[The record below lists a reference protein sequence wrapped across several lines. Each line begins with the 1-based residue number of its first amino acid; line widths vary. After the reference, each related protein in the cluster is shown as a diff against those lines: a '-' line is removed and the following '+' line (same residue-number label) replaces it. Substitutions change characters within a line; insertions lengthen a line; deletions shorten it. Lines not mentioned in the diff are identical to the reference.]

1 MYNLRLR
8 YDYFACPSCSCVFQ
22 SPMPDMET
30 IASFY
35 PETYMVFDQKTRT
48 RHVSP
53 LSVAFLRRMRGYDH
67 LQSSLFYGLL
77 AMLLAPFQQASTPIW
92 KSNGRMLDVGCGNGR
107 FLTKMRTLGWDVQG
121 VELSEIGVK
130 ACRMSDLSVVH
141 GDLASARFADGSF
154 DLITARHVIEHIPEP
169 KLFMAELARVLRP
182 GGQLVIE
189 TPNSKALGRQWF
201 NANWYAN
208 DVPRHLFLFAPAN
221 LELLGAAYGLRRAG
235 IIMDTT
241 QKIFL
246 NSLDYVIGNS
256 GNPSKRIGWR
266 RLLARVYVWL
276 ARRQGQGDVFQMTFV
291 KPAA

>member
-1 MYNLRLR
+1 
-8 YDYFACPSCSCVFQ
+8 
-22 SPMPDMET
+22 
-30 IASFY
+30 
-35 PETYMVFDQKTRT
+35 
-48 RHVSP
+48 
-53 LSVAFLRRMRGYDH
+53 
-67 LQSSLFYGLL
+67 
-77 AMLLAPFQQASTPIW
+77 
-92 KSNGRMLDVGCGNGR
+92 
-107 FLTKMRTLGWDVQG
+107 
-121 VELSEIGVK
+121 
-130 ACRMSDLSVVH
+130 
-141 GDLASARFADGSF
+141 
-154 DLITARHVIEHIPEP
+154 
-169 KLFMAELARVLRP
+169 MAELARVLRP